1 MRQHPTGVFEL
12 STEKHETMKI
22 ILADDDK
29 VSLELLERQITLW
42 GYTVATASDGEQAWH
57 MLQADPVSIVVSDW
71 LMPEMD
77 GLSLCRNIRSAGFKH
92 YVYIILISGQ
102 DTRQD
107 IVEGLEAGADD
118 FITKPINLAEFRARL
133 QIAVRVVNLEAA
145 LHQRLN
151 EIEASYYQTLEM
163 FTQLM
168 ESFDETLGGHCLR
181 VSRLARHLAMLHP
194 DVDEADLDHI
204 EAAGLLHDIGMVGL
218 SPDLLTKRRNEMCG
232 DEQQQYQSHPIRSE
246 LLLKNIDTLQP
257 VAKIVRAHHEQYNGR
272 GFPDH
277 LAGADI
283 PLAAQLVSA
292 ASIYDNLRH
301 RGQIDC
307 EEIPDHLQRLKGYQL
322 SQELIDL
329 LLDLNLALI
338 KKEQARTD
346 QPLSLDALEER
357 MVLAQDVRMKTGA
370 IVMAADTQLSDH
382 HIEKL
387 KGYLALGNINDQVIV
402 YKEKR
407 GS

>member
-1 MRQHPTGVFEL
+1 MRRRLTRTLKFAAEEYG
-12 STEKHETMKI
+12 TMKL

-29 VSLELLERQITLW
+29 VSLELLERQFTLW
-42 GYTVATASDGEQAWH
+42 GYTVATASNGQQAWH
-57 MLQADPVSIVVSDW
+57 MLQSDPVSIVVSDW

-77 GLSLCRNIRSAGFKH
+77 GLTLCRNIRAAQFKH

-118 FITKPINLAEFRARL
+118 FITKPINFAELRARL
-133 QIAVRVVNLEAA
+133 QIAARVVNLEVA

-151 EIEASYYQTLEM
+151 EIEASYYQTLQM

-181 VSRLARHLAMLHP
+181 VSRLARHLATLHP
-194 DVDEADLDHI
+194 AVDVVDYDHI

-218 SPDLLTKRRNEMCG
+218 SPDLLNKRRNEMCG

-246 LLLKNIDTLQP
+246 LLLKNIDTLRP

-277 LAGADI
+277 LAGGDI
-283 PLAAQLVSA
+283 PPAAQLVSA

-301 RGQIDC
+301 RGQVDFG
-307 EEIPDHLQRLKGYQL
+307 EIPDHLQRLKGYQL
-322 SQELIDL
+322 SPEVTDL
-329 LLDLNLALI
+329 LLDLNMELM

-346 QPLSLDALEER
+346 LPLPLDELQEG
-357 MVLAQDVRMKTGA
+357 MILASDVRMKTGA
-370 IVMAADTQLSDH
+370 IVMAADTQLSLH
-382 HIEKL
+382 HIDKL
-387 KGYLALGNINDQVIV
+387 KGYLALGNINDQVTV

-407 GS
+407 SS